1 MRVPSRLL
9 TVASIVSLSALL
21 AACGTSNPYGANNYP
36 ASNAPVSTYPAGSY
50 PNQSGN
56 YVEYGR
62 VTNIEVVSTGSTSNT
77 GNAGAGTIIG
87 GVAGAVVGNQIGH
100 GSGRAAAT
108 LLGALGGAMVG
119 NQIDRNRNSGG
130 NAGAVY
136 RVTMQTDNGA
146 WRSYDVGATDLR
158 IGERVRVENG
168 QIFRM

>member
-1 MRVPSRLL
+1 MRVTSRLL
-9 TVASIVSLSALL
+9 SVASIVGLSAVL

-36 ASNAPVSTYPAGSY
+36 ASNAPVSSYPSGSY

-62 VTNIEVVSTGSTSNT
+62 VTNIEVVSSGSTGST

-108 LLGALGGAMVG
+108 LLGALGGAVVG
-119 NQIDRNRNSGG
+119 NQIDRNRAGSNM
-130 NAGAVY
+130 GAVY
-136 RVTMQTDNGA
+136 RVTLQTDNGA